1 MIIDPYRFSSVTTL
15 PADYGTGAI
24 AAFSLRYVSSNY
36 SGDVIRVR
44 NRDGTEQD
52 FNPTEITDGT
62 LVNFVNNIS
71 GGGFADGF
79 VTKWYNQGTGGST
92 YDAVQSAAFY
102 QPLIADNGIIVRLNS
117 IPAVEFSI
125 DELRFNAFSSNGFT
139 IFCANEATTAESTF
153 VSGGDNT
160 SNRFDVGVRTTSDT
174 RTLVSESGTTTRINT
189 TTNYI
194 GDYILYTGTKTDL
207 RIDGSSV
214 ATGTISGD
222 LQAYTSDNSIGTR
235 RYESSDSNVQY
246 GSKTI
251 AELIIYNTDQTS
263 NISDIEDNINGYY
276 SIY

>member
-160 SNRFDVGVRTTSDT
+160 SNRFDAGVRTTTDT
-174 RTLVSESGTTTRINT
+174 RTLVTESGTTTRINT